1 MLCCTQG
8 LHSNLQPQRVYKQM
22 SMDVFQKNFICE
34 TGERPNLALGL
45 VYLALG
51 KMIRMTVV
59 KWVLE
64 K

>member
-1 MLCCTQG
+1 
-8 LHSNLQPQRVYKQM
+8 M